1 MIGTTIS
8 HYRITAKLGAGGM
21 GEVYRAED
29 TVLGREVAIKVLPEA
44 FVSDPERLA
53 RFEREARLLATL
65 NHPRIAQIHGL
76 EETDGTKCLVLELV
90 EGDTLA
96 ERIHQRP
103 IPVEKALEIAQQIA
117 EGLEAAH
124 DKGIIHRDLKPSNIK
139 ITPEGNVK
147 ILDFGLA
154 KALEDELPAAEL
166 SRSPTL
172 TQQATQAGVILGT
185 AAYMSP
191 EQATGK
197 PVDPRTD
204 IFSFGVLLYEM
215 LTGVRP
221 FKGESVLSTLT
232 ALMSRDPR
240 PPRSLSRDIPADLQ
254 RIVMRCL
261 EKDREARY
269 PSAHGLHQDLSACR
283 ARFTRSAT
291 GIGALLRRPAYL
303 TAAMVLVLA
312 FAATGWW
319 LWNRNARAQ
328 WARTIAAPEVYR
340 LRSSGEYS
348 EALRL
353 ALDALEALPGNLQ
366 MQQLVSDVSTTAS
379 LRSTPPGARVYVRGY
394 REPSSRWEL
403 LGTTPLENAM
413 LAGGLLRLRVEL
425 DGYDTWEGGL
435 SADDL
440 DLPLVRVGD
449 GPPGMVRI
457 PEGTQS
463 FGRGE
468 PPLPVPEFR
477 IDRYEVTNAE
487 YQEFV
492 DDGGYRSRELWQ
504 EALAAPG
511 APQIAEVAKIFVDR
525 TGRPAPAG
533 WELGRHPADE
543 TDHPVGGVSWY
554 EAVAYAAYR
563 GKQLPTLF
571 HWYQAV
577 GRDVYSDI
585 LQVSNFSGTRT
596 APVGSYGGMGPHGTM
611 DMAGNVREWAWNRVG
626 ERRYILGGSWNE
638 PPYKYFESDATSP
651 LDRSLTNG
659 IRLIRE
665 IEPGDPALL
674 EPIEQVQW
682 DFTEEE
688 PVADEIF
695 AIYRGLYQYDP
706 SDPEPRLESTDDSQP
721 LWRRETVS
729 LRTAYGEERF
739 QVHLYLPRDAP
750 PPYQAVIYFP
760 GNSGFYEANSLTT
773 SLASSRF
780 IPESG
785 RALIRPVYDGLYERR
800 RDPDAPRGPN
810 AFREMVIHWSQD
822 VSRTIDYLEARD
834 DIDPDRIAFYG
845 LSLGAE
851 YGPIFTA
858 IDDRFRASVLFA
870 GHLHPHQM
878 DDPPE
883 TIPLHF
889 APRSTVPVIL
899 INGEN
904 DFISPVKTSLEP
916 MLAFQGAPPEH
927 KKLVL
932 LEGGHIP
939 PLNDVIR
946 EALNWLDRYLDPVEG
961 R

>member
-1 MIGTTIS
+1 MIGKTLS
-8 HYRITAKLGAGGM
+8 HYRILEKLGAGGM

-29 TVLGREVAIKVLPEA
+29 TTLGRQVAIKVLPEA
-44 FVSDPERLA
+44 FTLDPERLA
-53 RFEREARLLATL
+53 RFEREAKLLATL
-65 NHPRIAQIHGL
+65 NHPHIAQIHGF
-76 EETDGTKCLVLELV
+76 EEADDTKCLVMELV

-103 IPVEKALEIAQQIA
+103 TPVEEALEIAWQIA

-139 ITPEGNVK
+139 VTPEDNVK

-154 KALEDELPAAEL
+154 KALDDELPASEL
-166 SRSPTL
+166 SQSPTL

-197 PVDPRTD
+197 PVDQRTD
-204 IFSFGVLLYEM
+204 IFSFGAMLYEM

-221 FKGESVLSTLT
+221 FQGDSALTTLT
-232 ALMSRDPR
+232 AVMTHDPE
-240 PPRSLSRDIPADLQ
+240 PPRSLHREIPADLQ

-261 EKDREARY
+261 EKDPETRY
-269 PSAHGLHQDLSACR
+269 PSAHVLHQDLSACR
-283 ARFTRSAT
+283 ARITRTET
-291 GIGALLRRPAYL
+291 GVGALLRRPVFL
-303 TAAMVLVLA
+303 TAAIVLVLA
-312 FAATGWW
+312 LAATGWW

-340 LRSSGEYS
+340 LGGSGEYS

-353 ALDALEALPGNLQ
+353 ALEALEVLPGDPQ
-366 MQQLVSDVSTTAS
+366 MQQLLSDVSTTAS
-379 LRSTPPGARVYVRGY
+379 LLSTPPGARVYVRGY
-394 REPSSRWEL
+394 REPDSRWEL
-403 LGTTPLENAM
+403 LGTTPLEEAQV
-413 LAGGLLRLRVEL
+413 ARGLLRFRVEL
-425 DGYDTWEGGL
+425 DGYETWESGS
-435 SADDL
+435 SADDFEL
-440 DLPLVRVGD
+440 TLVRQGD
-449 GPPGMVRI
+449 GPPGMIRV
-457 PEGTQS
+457 PEGS
-463 FGRGE
+463 RGFGRAE
-468 PPLPVPEFR
+468 PLPVPAFW

-487 YQEFV
+487 YQKFV
-492 DDGGYRSRELWQ
+492 DDGGYRNGELWQ

-511 APQIAEVAKIFVDR
+511 APAFEEVARSFVDR
-525 TGRPAPAG
+525 TGRSAPAG
-533 WELGRHPADE
+533 WELARHPADAS
-543 TDHPVGGVSWY
+543 DHPVGGVSWY
-554 EAVAYAAYR
+554 EAAAYAAYR
-563 GKQLPTLF
+563 GKRLPTLY
-571 HWYQAV
+571 HWYQAAPW
-577 GRDVYSDI
+577 DLYTDI
-585 LQVSNFSGTRT
+585 LQVSNLNGTST

-611 DMAGNVREWAWNRVG
+611 DMAGNVREWAWNPTG

-638 PPYKYFESDATSP
+638 PTYKYLEKDATPP
-651 LDRSLTNG
+651 LDRSPTNG
-659 IRLIRE
+659 IRLIQE
-665 IEPGDPALL
+665 IEPGEPALL
-674 EPIEQVQW
+674 EPIEQVEW
-682 DFTEEE
+682 DFNEEE

-721 LWRRETVS
+721 RWRRETVS

-739 QVHLYLPRDAP
+739 QVHVLLPRDAS

-760 GNSGFYEANSLTT
+760 GSGGFYETNSLTT
-773 SLASSRF
+773 SLAASRF
-780 IPESG
+780 VPESG

-810 AFREMVIHWSQD
+810 AWREMMIHWSQD
-822 VSRTIDYLEARD
+822 ISRTIDYLETRD
-834 DIDPDRIAFYG
+834 DIDADRIAFYG
-845 LSLGAE
+845 LSLGGE

-858 IDDRFRASVLFA
+858 IDDRFRASVLFS
-870 GHLHPHQM
+870 GHLHAHQM
-878 DDPPE
+878 SDPPE

-899 INGEN
+899 INGN
-904 DFISPVKTSLEP
+904 SDFIAPVKTSLEP

-939 PLNDVIR
+939 PLNEVIR
-946 EALNWLDRYLDPVEG
+946 EALDWLDRYLGPVEG